1 MSDTGDETAGTTWP
15 DLAGRIV
22 DGEHVL
28 PVRIYHEDTD
38 FTGLVYHAAYVR
50 FMERGR
56 SDMLRV
62 LAISQRELAEEGDA
76 AGFVVRR
83 MTIDYRRPARI
94 EDVIEVRTSA
104 ITLKGASI
112 TLYQSIWTNDTYLVG
127 ALVQVALIA
136 GDGRPLRIGGRL
148 RAQLASAPR
157 SRIEAARQLM
167 SWRH

>member
-1 MSDTGDETAGTTWP
+1 MSWP
-15 DLAGRIV
+15 GLAGRIV
-22 DGEHVL
+22 DGEHIL
-28 PVRIYHEDTD
+28 PVRVYHEDTD

-94 EDVIEVRTSA
+94 EDVLEVRTSA
-104 ITLKGASI
+104 IALKGASI
-112 TLYQSIWTNDTYLVG
+112 SLYQSVWTNGTYLVG

-148 RAQLASAPR
+148 RAQLAGAPK

-167 SWRH
+167 TWRP